1 MLDVI
6 KITLNGKEFEVEAN
20 SVSQGIKLIREQQES
35 NKLGFSDVQE
45 MKWAKA
51 NGFADKAAWW
61 AAEQLKG

>member
-6 KITLNGKEFEVEAN
+6 KITLNG
-20 SVSQGIKLIREQQES
+20 VSQGIKLIREQQES